1 MAAITT
7 LQAPNMRT
15 AIQKIGDSRGIIIP
29 ANLLTACGLDDEA
42 ELTVQG
48 KTLLIE
54 AVKTPRAGWFKGYQP
69 EAAGEGVWETLPPDE
84 GDDEWQW

>member
-1 MAAITT
+1 MATITT
-7 LQAPNMRT
+7 LPAPNMRT
-15 AIQKIGDSRGIIIP
+15 AIQKIGNSRSIIIP

-54 AVKTPRAGWFKGYQP
+54 AVPSPRKGWFEGYQP
-69 EAAGEGVWETLPPDE
+69 ESASEDVWATLPPDE
-84 GDDEWQW
+84 GDEEWQW